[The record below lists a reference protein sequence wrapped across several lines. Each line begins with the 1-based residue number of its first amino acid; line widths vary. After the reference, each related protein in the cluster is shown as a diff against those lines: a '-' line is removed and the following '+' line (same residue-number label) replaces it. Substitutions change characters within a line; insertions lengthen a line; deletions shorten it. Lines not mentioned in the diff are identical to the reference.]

1 LALGKSLKMKTRTIK
16 IGMVDNRIHE
26 ILKEPGKRLAEESA
40 VCEVKERKS
49 SSNIQKSFHY
59 LTDLKMLAN

>member
-1 LALGKSLKMKTRTIK
+1 
-16 IGMVDNRIHE
+16 MVDNRIHE